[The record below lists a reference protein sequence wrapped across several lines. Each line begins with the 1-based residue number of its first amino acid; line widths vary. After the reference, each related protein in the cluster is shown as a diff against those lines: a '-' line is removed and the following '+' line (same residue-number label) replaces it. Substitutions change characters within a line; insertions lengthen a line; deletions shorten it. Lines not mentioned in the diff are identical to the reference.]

1 MNFFLYFQLCNVFE
15 KYPSETLYNEQYLFC
30 LFSGHGTGFMK
41 ASEMMR
47 KERVENTDKGEEKFS
62 NDLDQYT
69 DHNSQ
74 VRILYR

>member
-1 MNFFLYFQLCNVFE
+1 
-15 KYPSETLYNEQYLFC
+15 
-30 LFSGHGTGFMK
+30 MK
-41 ASEMMR
+41 ASEMLR